1 MKMHRLLKIVF
12 TLGTLLAFAM
22 TVYGGVAQTG

>member
-1 MKMHRLLKIVF
+1 MEMRNLLKVLF